1 MWYNPAM
8 SEKTLTE
15 GVRVPLS
22 PATKREL
29 EKLAKRDDRSVAAVV
44 RRFIREGLERE
55 DDGA

>member
-1 MWYNPAM
+1 M